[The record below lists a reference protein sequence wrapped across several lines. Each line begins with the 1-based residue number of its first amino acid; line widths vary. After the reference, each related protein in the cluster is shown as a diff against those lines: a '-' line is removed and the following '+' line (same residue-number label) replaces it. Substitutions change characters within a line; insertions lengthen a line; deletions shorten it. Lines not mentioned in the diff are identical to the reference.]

1 MVATLPDSR
10 HFTLEQLAD
19 GVWAAVHRIGGW
31 AVGNA
36 GIVDL
41 GDATLLFDTC
51 LTDSA
56 ARALER
62 ASYAL
67 TGRAP
72 ALVALSHYHNDHVR
86 GAEVFPGATLV
97 ASTATRTL
105 LRGPG
110 HDELV
115 SDRSHGEAHLERTR
129 ALATDADPR
138 KRASATYFVPYWEGL
153 VASAP
158 RASVRLPDVTFDG
171 AVRFHGSRRSATL
184 ASFGAA
190 HSGDDAVLVL
200 EDDGV
205 VFCGDLL
212 FNACHPY
219 LADGDPEGWLA
230 ALDRLAN
237 TGATRFVPG
246 HGPVGT
252 VADVHALQAHIHGLI
267 ATVDR
272 LRERGRTLDDLT
284 DAMPDDESAD
294 WTFAYPFYGANLRFL
309 MGRRGGGRG

>member
-1 MVATLPDSR
+1 MPTLPESR
-10 HFTLEQLAD
+10 HFTLECLAD

-41 GDATLLFDTC
+41 GEVTLLFDTC

-62 ASYAL
+62 AAVAL

-72 ALVALSHYHNDHVR
+72 RLVALSHFHNDHAR
-86 GAEVFPGATLV
+86 GAEVFTAATLV
-97 ASTATRTL
+97 ASAATSTL

-110 HDELV
+110 HEELA
-115 SDRSHGEAHLERTR
+115 SDRTHGVAQLERTR
-129 ALATDADPR
+129 AFATDADPH
-138 KRASATYFVPYWEGL
+138 KRAFATYFVPYWEGL

-171 AVRFHGSRRSATL
+171 AVRFQGSRRSATFE
-184 ASFGAA
+184 SFGAA

-230 ALDRLAN
+230 ALDRVAS

-252 VADVHALQAHIHGLI
+252 VDHVHALQAHIRGLI
-267 ATVDR
+267 ATAER
-272 LRERGRTLDDLT
+272 LHGDGLSFDDL
-284 DAMPDDESAD
+284 AEPMPDDASAD
-294 WTFAYPFYGANLRFL
+294 WTFAYPFYAANLRFL
-309 MGRRGGGRG
+309 LGRMGRGGR

>member
-1 MVATLPDSR
+1 MTTLPDSR
-10 HFTLEQLAD
+10 HFTLERLAD
-19 GVWAAVHRIGGW
+19 GVWAAVHSVGGW

-41 GDATLLFDTC
+41 GDVTLLFDTC

-62 ASYAL
+62 AAVAL
-67 TGRAP
+67 TGRTP
-72 ALVALSHYHNDHVR
+72 GLVALSHYHNDHVR
-86 GAEVFPGATLV
+86 GAEVFAAATVV
-97 ASTATRTL
+97 ASTVTRTL

-110 HDELV
+110 HEELA
-115 SDRSHGEAHLERTR
+115 SDRSHGVAQLERARAFTR
-129 ALATDADPR
+129 DADPH
-138 KRASATYFVPYWEGL
+138 KRAFARYFVPYWEGL

-171 AVRFHGSRRSATL
+171 AVHFHGSRRSATL
-184 ASFGAA
+184 ASYGAA

-200 EDDGV
+200 EEDGV

-230 ALDRLAN
+230 ALDRVAN

-246 HGPVGT
+246 HGSVGT
-252 VADVHALQAHIHGLI
+252 LDDVHALQAHIQGLM
-267 ATVDR
+267 ATAER
-272 LRERGRTLDDLT
+272 LHRGGHELDDL
-284 DAMPDDESAD
+284 AEPMPDDASAD
-294 WTFAYPFYGANLRFL
+294 WTFTYPFYGANLRFL
-309 MGRRGGGRG
+309 VGRMGGDRR